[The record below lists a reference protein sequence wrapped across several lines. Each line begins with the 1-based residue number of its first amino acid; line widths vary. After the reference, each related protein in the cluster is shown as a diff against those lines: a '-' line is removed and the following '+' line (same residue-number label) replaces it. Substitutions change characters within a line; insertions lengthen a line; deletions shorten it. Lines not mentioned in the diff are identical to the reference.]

1 MGDRFRI
8 RHGIALGLPI
18 AGLCLL
24 AVLLLPEEALAAD
37 VRNGLRSGLRSGLG
51 GIALA
56 DMRWLAVTALLLAG
70 SLTGSAL
77 AWRAA
82 LRACGTRCSVH
93 DAVARYAVGSLANA
107 LLPARVGGLIR
118 IALFSRLVHGEGAV
132 WTTGGT
138 AAVAG
143 IVRSLWL
150 GALVALAST
159 TGVLPTWP
167 AFALVAAG
175 CLGLGVAF
183 LALRT
188 RFRARAAHVLDAFRG
203 LSARPR
209 AAATVAL
216 CIGFAIA
223 ARVAAAAALAAAFG
237 VERPLAAGLLVVG
250 AIELAAFLPISPGG
264 AGMTGGAV
272 AFALTAHGAAGGVSL
287 SAGIALAGIETGT
300 TVVVGGLGAAVL
312 TVPTLLRWA
321 GRAAPDAVVPLP
333 VED

>member
-1 MGDRFRI
+1 LGDHFRI
-8 RHGIALGLPI
+8 RHAVALSLPI

-24 AVLLLPEEALAAD
+24 ALLLLPEEALAAEF
-37 VRNGLRSGLRSGLG
+37 RNGLRSGLG
-51 GIALA
+51 GIGLA
-56 DMRWLAVTALLLAG
+56 DVRWLVVTGLLLAG

-82 LRACGTRCSVH
+82 LRACGTPCSAH

-107 LLPARVGGLIR
+107 VLPARVGGLIR

-150 GALVALAST
+150 GGLVALAST

-167 AFALVAAG
+167 AFALVAVGA
-175 CLGLGVAF
+175 LGIAAALVAR
-183 LALRT
+183 RT
-188 RFRARAAHVLDAFRG
+188 RFRARAVHVLDAFG
-203 LSARPR
+203 ALLARPR

-216 CIGFAIA
+216 CVGFAIA
-223 ARVAAAAALAAAFG
+223 ARVAAAAALAMAFG

-250 AIELAAFLPISPGG
+250 AIELAAVLPISPGG

-272 AFALTAHGAAGGVSL
+272 AFALTAHGTTGAVSL
-287 SAGIALAGIETGT
+287 SAGIALAAIETAT

-312 TVPTLLRWA
+312 TLPALLRWA
-321 GRAAPDAVVPLP
+321 GRAAPDAVVPLT